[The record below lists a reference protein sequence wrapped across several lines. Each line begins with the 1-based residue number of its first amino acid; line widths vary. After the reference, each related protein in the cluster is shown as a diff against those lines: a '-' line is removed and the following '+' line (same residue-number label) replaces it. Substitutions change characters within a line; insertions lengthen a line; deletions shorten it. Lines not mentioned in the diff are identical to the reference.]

1 MTTAQT
7 EKRSLLLDASARIAI
22 IAGSGRLPVEVA
34 ESLAARGHPPFV
46 ILIAG
51 DAEEVPELIR
61 HDHIVMAVEEIGVAI
76 PALKS
81 RKITHVV
88 MAGGVSRRPKLRAMR
103 PHPGLLPLVATLIR
117 VLRKGD
123 NGVLAAVVRVLEARG
138 FAVVG
143 AHELLPDLL
152 AREGCLTS
160 TRPQPR
166 DHRDLDAA
174 FTAARALGALD
185 IGQAAVA
192 IGGRVVAV
200 EGIEGTDGLLDRVRL
215 LRGHGR
221 IAGVTGGVLVKCAK
235 PGQELRTD
243 LPTIGPLTVDAAHAA
258 GLAGIGIEADHSLVL
273 EHGEVV
279 RRADALGL
287 FVVGLPRGVETP

>member
-1 MTTAQT
+1 MTART
-7 EKRSLLLDASARIAI
+7 EKRFPLLDDSARVAV

-46 ILIAG
+46 VLIEG
-51 DAEEVPELIR
+51 EAEQIPELTR
-61 HDHIVMAVEEIGVAI
+61 HEHILMAVEDVGAAI
-76 PALKS
+76 PALRS
-81 RKITHVV
+81 RRITHVV
-88 MAGGVSRRPKLRAMR
+88 MAGGVSRRPKLRAIR
-103 PHPGLLPLVATLIR
+103 PHPGLLPIVATLIR

-123 NGVLAAVVRVLEARG
+123 NSVLAAVVRVLEARG
-138 FAVVG
+138 FTVVG
-143 AHELLPDLL
+143 AHELVPDLL

-160 TRPQPR
+160 TRPKPR
-166 DHRDLDAA
+166 DRRDIEAA
-174 FTAARALGALD
+174 FAAARALGALD

-200 EGIEGTDGLLDRVRL
+200 EGIEGTDGLLDRVHL

-221 IAGVTGGVLVKCAK
+221 IASARRGVLVKCAK
-235 PGQELRTD
+235 PGQELRAD
-243 LPTIGPLTVDAAHAA
+243 LPTIGPQTVDAVHAA
-258 GLAGIGIEADHSLVL
+258 GLAGIGVEADHSLVL

-287 FVVGLPRGVETP
+287 FVVGLPRNRKETA